1 MERGDDGILKFGGR
15 GGWAE
20 GGRGGGGDRNIR
32 PGERSGA
39 PEMWRIFF
47 AHVDDTRRL
56 AVVVK
61 MPEEVIE
68 MEAIRSK
75 KGSIKR
81 FARAIDWVPGV
92 ALIPRLLILNTKVYE
107 YPTSITE
114 MTV

>member
-1 MERGDDGILKFGGR
+1 
-15 GGWAE
+15 
-20 GGRGGGGDRNIR
+20 
-32 PGERSGA
+32 
-39 PEMWRIFF
+39 
-47 AHVDDTRRL
+47 
-56 AVVVK
+56 